1 MSGVVMN
8 KVVLLIAG
16 IALSSSV
23 LAAEEEGN
31 LTTPADMSE
40 AAQTEMYAA
49 IGEYNKCM
57 MQNRLEYH
65 QQGIKI
71 ANVADKTLQ
80 ACEPHLDTLAEV
92 LAVNNVNEG
101 LQKNMV
107 NTMRSRGAQKL
118 MAAMMQSL
126 AGQAAAAANATPAE

>member
-1 MSGVVMN
+1 MN

-23 LAAEEEGN
+23 LAVEEEGN
-31 LTTPADMSE
+31 LTTPADMPE